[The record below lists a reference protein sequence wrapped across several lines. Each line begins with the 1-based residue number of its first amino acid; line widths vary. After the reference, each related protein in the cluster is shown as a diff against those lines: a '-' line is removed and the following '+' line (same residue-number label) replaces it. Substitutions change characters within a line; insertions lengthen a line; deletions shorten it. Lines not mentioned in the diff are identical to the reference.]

1 VKFQEQKIKGVWV
14 IEPKVW
20 GDERGYFMETWRAE
34 DMALETGV
42 KNYWVQDNESM
53 SRRGVLRGLHYQ
65 TGEYAQ
71 GKLVRVISGRVLD
84 VAVDIRRDSE
94 TFGQYVAVE
103 LSGENKK
110 QLLVPRGMAHG
121 FLVLSETAT
130 FVYKC
135 DNYYAPENQRE
146 INYADP
152 EIGIEWPDV
161 GEEYTLSEK
170 DMAAPRLR
178 EAILE

>member
-1 VKFQEQKIKGVWV
+1 MQFTETKIKGVWV
-14 IEPKVW
+14 VEPKVW

-34 DMALETGV
+34 DMALETGM
-42 KNYWVQDNESM
+42 KNFWVQDNESK
-53 SRRGVLRGLHYQ
+53 SSKGVLRGLHFQ

-71 GKLVRVISGRVLD
+71 SKLVRVIEGEVFD
-84 VAVDIRRDSE
+84 VVVDIRPESE
-94 TFGQYVAVE
+94 TFGEHFAIV

-135 DNYYAPENQRE
+135 DNYYASEHQLA
-146 INYADP
+146 INFAD
-152 EIGIEWPDV
+152 EKLNIAWPDV
-161 GEEYTLSEK
+161 GQEYNLSPK
-170 DMAAPRLR
+170 DKEAPLFS
-178 EAILE
+178 EMKF